1 MPPEAIVSRPNRFGK
16 NKIFKKNDR
25 EAGLEP
31 KGWFRSCFLLYVIL
45 IIASP
50 GQMTF
55 LTSLQWITM
64 RKKKRRDII

>member
-1 MPPEAIVSRPNRFGK
+1 MALI
-16 NKIFKKNDR
+16 
-25 EAGLEP
+25 
-31 KGWFRSCFLLYVIL
+31 LLFIIRIL